1 MKRYLSF
8 FRLRFS
14 MGLQYRTAA
23 IAGMTTQFAWGFME
37 ILVYRAF
44 YAADPAAFPM
54 SFQATASYIWLQQA
68 FLAVFAA
75 WLLEP
80 DIFDCIVNGNVA
92 YELCRPVRIYDM
104 WFARSMASRLSKVAL
119 RCFPIL
125 LVALLLP
132 EPYGIAFP
140 PSGRHAALFLIT
152 LTLSFLVSVAFY
164 MWIYVLT
171 FYTISP
177 MGLRLM
183 VGSVVEFFSGGGIPL
198 PFFPEKVR
206 RVLELLPFASMQN
219 VPLRVYSGSM
229 TDAQMQSAIALQIF
243 WLLVLVGLGRALCG
257 MAERRVTLQGG

>member
-1 MKRYLSF
+1 MKKYLSF
-8 FRLRFS
+8 FRMRFA

-23 IAGMTTQFAWGFME
+23 IAGMTTQFVWGFME
-37 ILVYRAF
+37 IMVFRAF

-54 SFQATASYIWLQQA
+54 TFEATASYIWLQQA
-68 FLAVFAA
+68 FLAIFAA

-80 DIFDCIVNGNVA
+80 EIFDCIVSGNVA
-92 YELCRPVRIYDM
+92 YELCRPVHIYDM
-104 WFARSMASRLSKVAL
+104 WFARSMASRLSRVVL

-132 EPYGIAFP
+132 SPYGICLP
-140 PSGRHAALFLIT
+140 PSAGHFVVFLIT
-152 LTLSFLVSVAFY
+152 LVLSFLVSVSFY

-183 VGSVVEFFSGGGIPL
+183 VASVVEFLSGGGIPL
-198 PFFPEKVR
+198 PFFPKKVQA
-206 RVLELLPFASMQN
+206 VLEILPFAAMQN

-229 TDAQMQSAIALQIF
+229 TPEQMQQAIALQIF
-243 WLLVLVGLGRALCG
+243 WLALLVALGRAMCRK
-257 MAERRVTLQGG
+257 AVRRVCVQGG